1 MPQLTRISARIT
13 RRYLRALFVQ
23 GSAMKLTASDKAID
37 TIVAACDGD
46 VRRAALEVMFLL
58 EAEMQK
64 LAARLS
70 NADQEHSSP

>member
-1 MPQLTRISARIT
+1 MTLHFLIW
-13 RRYLRALFVQ
+13 LFVQ
-23 GSAMKLTASDKAID
+23 GSAMKLMASDKAID